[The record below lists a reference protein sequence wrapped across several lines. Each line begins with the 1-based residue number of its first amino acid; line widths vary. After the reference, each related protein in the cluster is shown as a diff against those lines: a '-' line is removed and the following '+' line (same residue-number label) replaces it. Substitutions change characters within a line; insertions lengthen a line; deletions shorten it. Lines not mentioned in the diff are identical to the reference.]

1 MPLSLFH
8 DLMLPLILLYI
19 FMYVFVKGI
28 QIIERQM
35 EAILY
40 IIKTNEQLKVQ
51 SHFEL
56 KHFFNLTLPQ
66 RLRDVFK
73 NASSSKNE
81 ESQENLK

>member
-1 MPLSLFH
+1 MSLFH

-40 IIKTNEQLKVQ
+40 IIKTNRE
-51 SHFEL
+51 
-56 KHFFNLTLPQ
+56 
-66 RLRDVFK
+66 
-73 NASSSKNE
+73 NE
-81 ESQENLK
+81 Y